1 MSKTL
6 YGDLEFAGT
15 AGFYPR
21 VLTSSTE
28 PAAGT
33 GDTQIDV
40 GEMCFWINSDDS
52 ALYLCYNQSGTVK
65 TVALT

>member
-6 YGDLEFAGT
+6 YADLEFSGT

-28 PAAGT
+28 PGAGI
-33 GDTQIDV
+33 GDTQIDDE
-40 GEMCFWINSDDS
+40 EMCFWIDS
-52 ALYLCYNQSGTVK
+52 KDSTLYLCYNQSGTVK